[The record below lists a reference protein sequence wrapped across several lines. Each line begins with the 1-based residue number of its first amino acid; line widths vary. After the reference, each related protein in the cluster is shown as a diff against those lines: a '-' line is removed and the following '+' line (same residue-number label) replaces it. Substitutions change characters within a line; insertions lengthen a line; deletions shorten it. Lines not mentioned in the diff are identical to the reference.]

1 MGNFTNELNNYQ
13 QIPRSLVFD
22 TSMTDRARFVFVY
35 MASKPDGWDFYMSNM
50 SKELGYSQETLRK
63 YISELISA
71 GWLTRHE
78 QENNHGMFGNF
89 TYTLHAQKIKIET
102 EADTKNDR
110 SGKIPH
116 RKFSVA
122 EKVPHIEI
130 RESLEIDNKEEI
142 KKEEDKSSLS
152 KVDDLQEKAN
162 ELYKLYPS
170 KCPKRNVSTGKTLK
184 DKAKLVKLMKSKDTS
199 YEMLKFTIQ
208 AEIEERYN
216 KQYMTN
222 FSTFLNN
229 LPDYG
234 YNEQQQCKT
243 LEKEVSM
250 ASNGKRYR

>member
-35 MASKPDGWDFYMSNM
+35 MASKPDDWDFYMSNM

-63 YISELISA
+63 YISELINA

-89 TYTLHAQKIKIET
+89 TYTLHAQKI

-130 RESLEIDNKEEI
+130 RESLEIDSKEEI
-142 KKEEDKSSLS
+142 KKEEDKSSMS
-152 KVDDLQEKAN
+152 KVDDLDEKAD
-162 ELYKLYPS
+162 ELYKLYPT
-170 KCPKRNVSTGKTLK
+170 KCPKRNASTGKTLK
-184 DKAKLVKLMKSKDTS
+184 DKAKLVKLMKNKETS

-208 AEIEERYN
+208 TEIEERYN

-229 LPDYG
+229 LPDHG
-234 YNEQQQCKT
+234 YNEEQTTCQPIGPKYV
-243 LEKEVSM
+243 LG
-250 ASNGKRYR
+250 SNGKRYR